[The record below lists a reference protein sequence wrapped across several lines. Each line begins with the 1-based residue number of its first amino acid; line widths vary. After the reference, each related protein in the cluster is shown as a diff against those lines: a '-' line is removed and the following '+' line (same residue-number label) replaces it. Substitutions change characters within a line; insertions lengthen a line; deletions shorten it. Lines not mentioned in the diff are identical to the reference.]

1 MYFDSI
7 LQLLISYFFSLL
19 FCQSFYGFQFYLSN
33 QVYDFFS
40 MIIMISIWSLFFW
53 FLIVFLSLFFKI
65 FIVFNYILEI
75 KFIVFIFSIIIIIII
90 IIVIVIVIVIM
101 MVLLI
106 NNNSDSDFDPYFLN
120 CYFLKSF
127 CMIRIIFFNFIL

>member
-1 MYFDSI
+1 MYFDLV

-53 FLIVFLSLFFKI
+53 FLIVFLSLFFKV

-90 IIVIVIVIVIM
+90 IIIIVIVIM

-127 CMIRIIFFNFIL
+127 CMIKIIIFNFIL